1 MSNNDFIKGYNQ
13 GYNYGRSPSYF
24 SPRTETKVVERV
36 VYDDGASDALVIAVE
51 NQRQIIKDQRADSAG
66 QSAVTYALKKALH
79 EVSPNHPLVNPI
91 RTINNPITNRIYDD
105 AHDFYLNNEKE
116 PIDEAYEALALSKGE
131 PRPAADPE
139 PASVEPATPVQ
150 SRSEEG
156 EPGVEGK
163 PVKEKKGGFWG
174 WFNNP
179 TGVGA

>member
-1 MSNNDFIKGYNQ
+1 MKHNDFIRGYNQ
-13 GYNYGRSPSYF
+13 GYNYGHRPSY
-24 SPRTETKVVERV
+24 SPPRTETKVVERV

-51 NQRQIIKDQRADSAG
+51 NQRQIIEEQNADMVE
-66 QSAVTYALKKALH
+66 QNAVIGTLKKALH
-79 EVSPNHPLVNPI
+79 EVAPEHPLVNPI
-91 RTINNPITNRIYDD
+91 RTKNNPILQKVGESAREY
-105 AHDFYLNNEKE
+105 YLETGEE
-116 PIDEAYEALALSKGE
+116 PTDPEYEALALSKGE
-131 PRPAADPE
+131 PWVDEEE
-139 PASVEPATPVQ
+139 PASVEPDDPVQ